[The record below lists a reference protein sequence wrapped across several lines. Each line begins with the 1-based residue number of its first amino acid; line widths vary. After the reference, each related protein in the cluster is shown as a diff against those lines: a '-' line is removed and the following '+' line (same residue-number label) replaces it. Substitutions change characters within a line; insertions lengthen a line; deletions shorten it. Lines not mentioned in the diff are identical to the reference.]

1 MPTVCFDPVSGA
13 AGDMILAALF
23 DLGAQPDAVEA
34 AIRSTGLD
42 GFDLSFSRTRDCG
55 GLLSG
60 SCAVSVHEEH
70 GHHHHEHTHRGLKE
84 ILELIRSGD
93 IPTRAAE
100 RASAVFRRL
109 ADAEAAVHGIPPDE
123 VHFHE
128 VGAVDSIVDILG
140 ACIALEEL
148 RVDRVYCSG
157 YKIGR
162 GTVRC
167 AHGVLPVPAPAT
179 AKLLEGSEVTPLD
192 IESEL
197 TTPTGA
203 AILTTLSEGTW
214 HGLRFRLLRCGCGRG
229 RREFEQVPNVIRAF
243 LVEEEAVTER
253 IEVLETDIDDDSP
266 ETTAALPDVLR
277 QAGAL
282 DATLTPL
289 LMKKG
294 RSGVRL
300 TVVARAGTAQR
311 LADLIFRHSGTLGVR
326 LQHASRF
333 VLPREQAVAETP
345 WGPIRVKRVER
356 PHGVE
361 LVPEFEAARELADSA
376 GVPIRDVMNSARR
389 WTQPSEPDET

>member
-1 MPTVCFDPVSGA
+1 MPTVCFDPVTGA

-23 DLGAQPDAVEA
+23 DLGAQPDAVDA
-34 AIRSTGLD
+34 AVRSTGLE
-42 GFDLSFSRTRDCG
+42 GFELSFSRSRDRG
-55 GLLSG
+55 GLLTG
-60 SCAVSVHEEH
+60 TCEVRVHEAH
-70 GHHHHEHTHRGLKE
+70 GHHHHGHGHRGLTE
-84 ILELIRSGD
+84 ILGLIRDGD
-93 IPTRAAE
+93 IPPRAAE

-109 ADAEAAVHGIPPDE
+109 ADAEAAVHGIPPEE

-140 ACIALEEL
+140 ACIALEQLE
-148 RVDRVYCSG
+148 VDHVRCSG
-157 YKIGR
+157 FKVGR

-179 AKLLEGSEVTPLD
+179 AKLLEGFEITPLD

-229 RREFEQVPNVIRAF
+229 RREFEQAPNIIRAF
-243 LVEEEAVTER
+243 LVEDDAVSER
-253 IEVLETDIDDDSP
+253 IEILETDIDDESP
-266 ETTAALPDVLR
+266 EATAALPGILR

-300 TVVARAGTAQR
+300 TVVARAGTAQQ
-311 LADLIFRHSGTLGVR
+311 LADLVFRHSGTLGVR
-326 LQHASRF
+326 LLHASRF
-333 VLPREQAVAETP
+333 ILPRERAVADTP
-345 WGPIRVKRVER
+345 WGQILAKRVER

-361 LVPEFEAARELADSA
+361 IIPEFEAARELAESA

-389 WTQPSEPDET
+389 WTQPQEPDRP

>member
-1 MPTVCFDPVSGA
+1 MPTVCFDPVTGA

-23 DLGAQPDAVEA
+23 DLGARPDAVEA

-42 GFDLSFSRTRDCG
+42 GFDLRFSRTRDRA

-60 SCAVSVHEEH
+60 ICEVHVHVDH
-70 GHHHHEHTHRGLKE
+70 GHEHQGDAHRGLTE
-84 ILELIRSGD
+84 ILALIRSGD
-93 IPTRAAE
+93 IPKRAAD

-109 ADAEAAVHGIPPDE
+109 ADAEAAVHGIPPED

-128 VGAVDSIVDILG
+128 VGAVDSIVDVLG
-140 ACIALEEL
+140 ACVALEHL
-148 RVDRVYCSG
+148 AADHVYCSG
-157 YKIGR
+157 FKIGR

-179 AKLLEGSEVTPLD
+179 AKLLEGFEVTPLD

-203 AILTTLSEGTW
+203 AILTALSEGTW
-214 HGLRFRLLRCGCGRG
+214 HGLRLRLLRCGCGRG
-229 RREFEQVPNVIRAF
+229 RREFEQAPNVIRAF
-243 LVEEEAVTER
+243 LVEEGAVSER
-253 IEVLETDIDDDSP
+253 VEVLETDIDDESP
-266 ETTAALPDVLR
+266 ETTAALPGILR

-300 TVVARAGTAQR
+300 TVIARAGTAQQ

-326 LQHASRF
+326 LLHASRF
-333 VLPREQAVAETP
+333 VLPREQAVADTP
-345 WGPIRVKRVER
+345 WGQVRAKRVAR

-361 LVPEFEAARELADSA
+361 LIPEFEAARELAESV

-389 WTQPSEPDET
+389 WTQTREPDET